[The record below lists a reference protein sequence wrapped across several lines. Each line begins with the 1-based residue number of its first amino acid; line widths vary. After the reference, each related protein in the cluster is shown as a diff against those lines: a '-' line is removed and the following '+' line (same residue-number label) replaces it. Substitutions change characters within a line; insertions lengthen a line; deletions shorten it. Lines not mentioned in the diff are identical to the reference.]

1 MISKYMFKCPVCKV
15 RYSAEK
21 ETYLCKHCY
30 KKAIREQQEISR
42 ETQELRAEEEVY
54 DKQYVR

>member
-1 MISKYMFKCPVCKV
+1 MFKCPVCKV
-15 RYSAEK
+15 RYSGK

-30 KKAIREQQEISR
+30 KKAIREQQEINR

>member
-1 MISKYMFKCPVCKV
+1 MFKCPVCKV